1 MQKMLVQVKLNF
13 FMTVTAM
20 EKKNYTAR
28 NSLNFRSAY
37 TVYYLSTYLSV
48 GINLQQFLRTLAQFC
63 NFI

>member
-1 MQKMLVQVKLNF
+1 MLVQVKLNF

-28 NSLNFRSAY
+28 NLLNFRSAY

-48 GINLQQFLRTLAQFC
+48 GINLQQFLRALAQFY

>member
-28 NSLNFRSAY
+28 NLLNFRSAY

-48 GINLQQFLRTLAQFC
+48 GINLQQFLRALAQFY

>member
-28 NSLNFRSAY
+28 NLLSFRSAY

-48 GINLQQFLRTLAQFC
+48 GINLKQFLRTLAQFY

>member
-28 NSLNFRSAY
+28 NSLSFRSAY
-37 TVYYLSTYLSV
+37 TANTYLLIYQLV
-48 GINLQQFLRTLAQFC
+48 LIC
-63 NFI
+63 NSF